1 MVRGLRQTDG
11 QLVRAD
17 RLSERKDGRDRQ
29 TVGADRRSGRTDG
42 RGGQIKPRKLD
53 SNVMDIKRNFSSSLI
68 DQESMKKPVGLQ
80 PLDIFSCQK
89 LTCSFSHKT
98 HFSPLALQKMT
109 F

>member
-1 MVRGLRQTDG
+1 M
-11 QLVRAD
+11 
-17 RLSERKDGRDRQ
+17 
-29 TVGADRRSGRTDG
+29 VGADRRSGRTDG